1 MLCKDCGNEAF
12 SLQKDVLMKN
22 GWRGCLIAETILL
35 GIGIAEE
42 AFSWNRSFRSWILIL
57 MFFFFMIAFT
67 IDKRWRKRIRTEAE
81 NALDKA
87 DLSSFQ
93 NSDAWKSFPEHQKV
107 DELFRKK
114 ISEEN
119 EKRDVEEYDRQATL
133 EALQSQI
140 NPHFLYNT
148 LECIRGQAMLDDN
161 RDIAEMLEKL
171 GSFFRYSISRKD
183 NIVTL
188 FDELQNIRSY
198 MYIQN
203 YRFSNHYQLDI
214 IFEEDQKEL
223 ELCAVPKLMLQP
235 IVENSILH
243 AFENRIKGTITISID
258 ADEKELV
265 ITVSDDGIGMD
276 PDTLQN
282 LNDRIA
288 GKQDSIVRPLK
299 SHGNGIALE
308 NVNKR
313 IGILFGQNYGM
324 HVYSTPG
331 SGTDVEIFLPKISNP
346 WERNGI

>member
-1 MLCKDCGNEAF
+1 MKTRWGNLAIIEF
-12 SLQKDVLMKN
+12 ILM
-22 GWRGCLIAETILL
+22 GL
-35 GIGIAEE
+35 GIVSEVQGWSL
-42 AFSWNRSFRSWILIL
+42 AFRILIL
-57 MFFFFMIAFT
+57 VLMFLLLLLIIISEGRWHNQIRNSAEKAIA
-67 IDKRWRKRIRTEAE
+67 RS
-81 NALDKA
+81 

-93 NSDAWKSFPEHQKV
+93 ESEAWKSFPDHQKI
-107 DELFRKK
+107 DDLIQKK
-114 ISEEN
+114 IAEEN
-119 EKRDVEEYDRQATL
+119 ERRDVEEYNRQATL

-148 LECIRGQAMLDDN
+148 LECIRGQALLDNN

-188 FDELQNIRSY
+188 FEELQNIRSY

-203 YRFSNHYQLDI
+203 YRFSNHYQLEI
-214 IFEEDQKEL
+214 VYEEDQKLL
-223 ELCAVPKLMLQP
+223 ESCAVPKLMLQP

-243 AFENRIKGTITISID
+243 AFENRIKGKITIDVD
-258 ADEKELV
+258 ADDKNL
-265 ITVSDDGIGMD
+265 IIAVSDDGIGMD
-276 PDTLQN
+276 PNTLQN

-288 GKQDSIVRPLK
+288 GKQDNIVRPLK

-313 IGILFGQNYGM
+313 IAILFGQEYGM

-331 SGTDVEIFLPKISNP
+331 SGTDVEIFLPKI
-346 WERNGI
+346 NGPGEYGSL

>member
-1 MLCKDCGNEAF
+1 
-12 SLQKDVLMKN
+12 MKTKL
-22 GWRGCLIAETILL
+22 GRSAIIELVLL
-35 GIGIAEE
+35 GFGIAAEIRNWSL
-42 AFSWNRSFRSWILIL
+42 AFRISILIL
-57 MFFFFMIAFT
+57 MCLLFLLFFFSEE
-67 IDKRWRKRIRTEAE
+67 KWRNRIRNSAYD
-81 NALDKA
+81 AIDQS

-93 NSDAWKSFPEHQKV
+93 NSEAWKSFPEHQKI
-107 DELFRKK
+107 DELIQKE
-114 ISEEN
+114 IDVEN
-119 EKRDVEEYDRQATL
+119 ERRDVEEYNRQATL

-148 LECIRGQAMLDDN
+148 LECIRGQALLDDN

-171 GSFFRYSISRKD
+171 GTFFRYSISRKD

-188 FDELQNIRSY
+188 FEELQNIRSY

-203 YRFSNHYQLDI
+203 YRFFNHYQLEI
-214 IFEEDQKEL
+214 LFEEDQKKL
-223 ELCAVPKLMLQP
+223 ESCAVPKLMLQP

-243 AFENRIKGTITISID
+243 AFENRIKGTITIDID
-258 ADEKELV
+258 ADDKNLI

-276 PDTLQN
+276 PNTLQN

-288 GKQDSIVRPLK
+288 GKQDNIVRPLK

-313 IGILFGQNYGM
+313 IGILFGQEYGM

-331 SGTDVEIFLPKISNP
+331 SGTDVEIFLPRITDPAESS
-346 WERNGI
+346 GL